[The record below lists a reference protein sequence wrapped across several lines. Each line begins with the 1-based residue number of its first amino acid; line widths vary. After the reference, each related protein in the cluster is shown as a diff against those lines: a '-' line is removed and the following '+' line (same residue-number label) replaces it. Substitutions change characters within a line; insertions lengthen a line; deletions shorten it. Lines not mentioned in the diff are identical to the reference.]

1 MLASLKQTIPRGG
14 TSLYN
19 AFAVAARLRP
29 LPDNILLLTDGL
41 PTQGDKGPA
50 QNTVTGGERL
60 ELFLQA
66 TKALPRHVPVNTIL
80 FPMEGDPMAAVS
92 FWKLAIDTGGSFL
105 TPTRD
110 WP

>member
-1 MLASLKQTIPRGG
+1 MKPR
-14 TSLYN
+14 
-19 AFAVAARLRP
+19 
-29 LPDNILLLTDGL
+29 PDNILLLTDGL
-41 PTQGDKGPA
+41 PTQGEKTTSKS
-50 QNTVTGGERL
+50 TVSGDERL
-60 ELFLQA
+60 KLFSHA
-66 TKALPRHVPVNTIL
+66 TSILPKAVPVNTIL